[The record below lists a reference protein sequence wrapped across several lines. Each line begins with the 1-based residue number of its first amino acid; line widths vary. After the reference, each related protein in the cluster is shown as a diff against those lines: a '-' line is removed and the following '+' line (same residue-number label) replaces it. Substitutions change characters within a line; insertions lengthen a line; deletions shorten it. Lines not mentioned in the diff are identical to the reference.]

1 MPSRVNFG
9 VAAAAKED
17 TLLHFFEKVLP
28 TSQQSAPADVEYFL
42 LGVAVVEGVGCRAVL
57 TIATNL
63 ATSTRH
69 LHKVLFSPPTHAPL
83 IPTEL

>member
-1 MPSRVNFG
+1 M
-9 VAAAAKED
+9 AAAAKED
-17 TLLHFFEKVLP
+17 TLLHFLEQVLP
-28 TSQQSAPADVEYFL
+28 TSQQSTPADVKSFL
-42 LGVAVVEGVGCRAVL
+42 LGVTVVEGIGSRAVL

-69 LHKVLFSPPTHAPL
+69 IHKVLFSPPTHPPL